1 MTIRLL
7 TFDLDDTLW
16 EFAPVLVRAE
26 AITYAWLQQHTPAV
40 TARFSSDELRAMRV
54 QIAREQPHLAHRVT
68 ELRMR
73 GLHIAM
79 QRAGVTNHTI
89 EALVEQAF
97 ATFLHA
103 RHAIELFDDAE
114 RVLLELKNNYVLGA
128 ITNGNIDV
136 TQLGLER
143 YFSFAINAEQ
153 LPRAK
158 PHPEPFLQALA
169 TAGCTAAEC
178 IHIGDDCENDV
189 RGAQRLGMHTV
200 WLNREGQQWPGGQ
213 PPSIQIQHL
222 AQLPNAV
229 HRIAERVANH
239 IEISADYIGR
249 LP

>member
-26 AITYAWLQQHTPAV
+26 AITYAWLQQHAPAM
-40 TARFSSDELRAMRV
+40 TSRFSIEDLRNLRL

-68 ELRMR
+68 ELRVR
-73 GLHIAM
+73 SLRIAM
-79 QRAGVTNHTI
+79 QRAGVLDHTI
-89 EALVEQAF
+89 ETLVEQAF
-97 ATFLHA
+97 TAFLHA

-114 RVLLELKNNYVLGA
+114 RVLLELKSNYVLGA
-128 ITNGNIDV
+128 ITNGNVDV
-136 TQLGLER
+136 KRLGVDR
-143 YFSFAINAEQ
+143 YFAFAINAEQ

-169 TAGCTAAEC
+169 AAGCTADEC

-189 RGAQRLGMHTV
+189 RGAQRLGIHTV
-200 WLNREGQQWPGGQ
+200 WINREGQRWRGGQ
-213 PPSIQIQHL
+213 PPSEQVQHL

-229 HRIAERVANH
+229 HRIAESIA
-239 IEISADYIGR
+239 E
-249 LP
+249 